1 MDTSLNSAA
10 TLYLCDIHKRY
21 IRPKAGDR
29 ESMRILH
36 SATLIVG
43 IAGTLTAL
51 AMLRVKSALDAWWNL
66 QGIFTGGML
75 GLFLLGL
82 ISRKARN
89 PHAVVSVVVG
99 ALLILWL
106 SLSKT
111 GLWPDGMSGW
121 ANPLHSFLTIILG
134 TSSIVLLGALIG
146 HFADK
151 RTGSS
156 KPNEDRNLK

>member
-1 MDTSLNSAA
+1 
-10 TLYLCDIHKRY
+10 
-21 IRPKAGDR
+21 
-29 ESMRILH
+29 
-36 SATLIVG
+36 
-43 IAGTLTAL
+43 
-51 AMLRVKSALDAWWNL
+51 
-66 QGIFTGGML
+66 ML

-89 PHAVVSVVVG
+89 PHAIISVVVG

-111 GLWPDGMSGW
+111 GLWPDRISGW
-121 ANPLHSFLTIILG
+121 ANPLHSFMTIILG
-134 TSSIVLLGALIG
+134 TSSIVLLGALVG

-156 KPNEDRNLK
+156 ERREDQNVK